1 LRSLVKPLLNTAGN
15 QDAKLAPRRG
25 AGSASRWV
33 CCVNGRARWRGLI
46 SWLAELHNH
55 PALPSDSQVSPD
67 FDGRSSGILVVH
79 DPRRREYVTPQWLRR
94 DSCGSPLCANSRC
107 RPDAGTVL
115 SITAESVY
123 FQCKDFGAKDAR
135 ALSVL
140 EPGCAS
146 STLGAAFDRRRNQE
160 MRCLFRSSVKLSRTA
175 GRMERLAL

>member
-1 LRSLVKPLLNTAGN
+1 MRSLVKPLLNTAGN
-15 QDAKLAPRRG
+15 PDAKLAPRRG

-46 SWLAELHNH
+46 SCLAELHNY
-55 PALPSDSQVSPD
+55 PALPSDPQVSPD

-79 DPRRREYVTPQWLRR
+79 DPRRREYVTRQWLRR

-123 FQCKDFGAKDAR
+123 LQCKDFSAKTLVHSRFWSPDAQVPPSELPSTGGAIRKCGASLGR
-135 ALSVL
+135 A
-140 EPGCAS
+140 
-146 STLGAAFDRRRNQE
+146 
-160 MRCLFRSSVKLSRTA
+160 
-175 GRMERLAL
+175 